1 MKRDI
6 QPYNDKKQAHGLWL
20 YYLNNDGYVLYKGHY
35 INGIRYGYWIGNWSY
50 FKPSLTFY
58 LK

>member
-1 MKRDI
+1 MKKDI
-6 QPYNDKKQAHGLWL
+6 LPRNNKGQLHGIWSD
-20 YYLNNDGYVLYKGHY
+20 YLSKGTLFRKGHY

>member
-1 MKRDI
+1 MKKDI
-6 QPYNDKKQAHGLWL
+6 LPRNNKGQLHGIWSD
-20 YYLNNDGYVLYKGHY
+20 YLSNGTLFRKGHY